1 MTAQFDGA
9 RREPAL
15 ARGIL
20 GYLRAPYQQFENRP
34 VQPQIHKR
42 TVSLEPL
49 ITRAGG

>member
-15 ARGIL
+15 ERGIL
-20 GYLRAPYQQFENRP
+20 GYLRAPLQQFENHP
-34 VQPQIHKR
+34 VQPQIQKR
-42 TVSLEPL
+42 TISFEPM